1 MSLNLQKN
9 SEGMN
14 ESQERIQGSC
24 PVYQPP
30 NAVSSE
36 KLIQDAHVLT
46 LRGRVGLT
54 MTYIRRDYWISRLRR
69 LTKKVICGC
78 FGCKRSQAAAF
89 RNPPPGNL
97 PVERT
102 TSSVPFQVMDVDYA
116 GAISYKTSSKR
127 KTGNTYILLFACSL
141 TRAMHLE
148 FLSDQNNDRGV
159 YQEFQAIQSKK
170 GEAPKGVL

>member
-1 MSLNLQKN
+1 
-9 SEGMN
+9 MN

-46 LRGRVGLT
+46 LRGRVGLS
-54 MTYIRRDYWISRLRR
+54 MTYIRRDYWIPRLRR

-97 PVERT
+97 QLNAPPVQFPSKSWMWTMPVQFHTRPVPREKRET
-102 TSSVPFQVMDVDYA
+102 PTSCCLHVVWPEPCNLSFWVIKWQRGLSRVSSDSKQE
-116 GAISYKTSSKR
+116 GGGSKR
-127 KTGNTYILLFACSL
+127 CILTMVEVS
-141 TRAMHLE
+141 
-148 FLSDQNNDRGV
+148 
-159 YQEFQAIQSKK
+159 
-170 GEAPKGVL
+170 